1 VTSQA
6 PSGEV
11 ARRRWW
17 RAERGS
23 VTVEAVLLTPLLVML
38 LVFVAVVVHRGVDAR
53 LRLDDAAHQAAR
65 AATLQ
70 RSAPAAVT
78 AAQHTAGAAL
88 ALAGVAC
95 RDVVTT
101 MAGSLAPAA
110 TVTVRVRCTVDLG
123 QALLLSVP
131 GGKVLE
137 STASEVVDAH
147 RSALAAGVT
156 P

>member
-1 VTSQA
+1 MTAQA
-6 PSGEV
+6 PTGEL

-17 RAERGS
+17 SAERGS

-78 AAQHTAGAAL
+78 AAQRTARAAL
-88 ALAGVAC
+88 AHAGVAC
-95 RDVVTT
+95 RDVLTT
-101 MAGSLAPAA
+101 MSGSLDPAG

-123 QALLLSVP
+123 QALVLAVP
-131 GGKVLE
+131 AARTLE
-137 STASEVVDAH
+137 SSASEVVDAH
-147 RSALAAGVT
+147 RSAPAAGVT
-156 P
+156 R

>member
-1 VTSQA
+1 
-6 PSGEV
+6 
-11 ARRRWW
+11 
-17 RAERGS
+17 
-23 VTVEAVLLTPLLVML
+23 VTVEAVLISPLLVML

-70 RSAPAAVT
+70 RTGPAAVT

-88 ALAGVAC
+88 AHAGVAC
-95 RDVVTT
+95 RDVITT
-101 MAGSLAPAA
+101 LSGSLDPAA

-123 QALLLSVP
+123 QALLLAVP

-147 RSALAAGVT
+147 RSAPAAGTT